1 MPNVTTC
8 LLGNIADTAIAAVW
22 NWFCSQSNLIVTDH
36 ISWQSNAIGRVRLSI
51 CFHSRFW
58 TNWSL
63 TLISSACVSLW
74 VKTICA
80 WDQGWIYSKR
90 GPCSEKN
97 GGAPNIW
104 IPRNSPPP
112 DCLHP
117 TLSGQTRTV
126 VIIGILLKTRAA
138 VHTTIAAA
146 ADWQFEAKNVFVL
159 LWGPLFVGPLF
170 GRTCWTCLN
179 PPLPGIDSQGR
190 SC

>member
-36 ISWQSNAIGRVRLSI
+36 ISWQSTAIGRARLSI

-90 GPCSEKN
+90 GLCSEKM
-97 GGAPNIW
+97 
-104 IPRNSPPP
+104 
-112 DCLHP
+112 
-117 TLSGQTRTV
+117 
-126 VIIGILLKTRAA
+126 
-138 VHTTIAAA
+138 
-146 ADWQFEAKNVFVL
+146 
-159 LWGPLFVGPLF
+159 WGPLIYEYPVTPPPRLPSPDTVGADTHSSHHRHFVEDPCCSAHYYCSSSWRAVWGQKCFCPFVGPPF
-170 GRTCWTCLN
+170 CGAPVRPNMLN
-179 PPLPGIDSQGR
+179 MPKSASAWDWQSR
-190 SC
+190 S